1 MGLRER
7 FGLGSGGSA
16 PPTAKKPRSNPGYDR
31 IDVWIESRIGRVEP
45 NDPMAGSKFESL
57 LREEGRR
64 FPSARGRVIISH
76 QGNDTIIS
84 GDTKPFKG
92 PLRKLGCKWDSRSK
106 SWVAKDRDVREEDI
120 DARNGIAGLRQ
131 YISKVRYGRSL

>member
-7 FGLGSGGSA
+7 FGLGSGGGA
-16 PPTAKKPRSNPGYDR
+16 PPTAKRPKSNPGYDR
-31 IDVWIESRIGRVEP
+31 IDVWIESRIGRVDP
-45 NDPMAGSKFESL
+45 NDPMAGSKYESL

-76 QGNDTIIS
+76 RGNDTIIS

-92 PLRKLGCKWDSRSK
+92 PLRKLGCKWDSRAK